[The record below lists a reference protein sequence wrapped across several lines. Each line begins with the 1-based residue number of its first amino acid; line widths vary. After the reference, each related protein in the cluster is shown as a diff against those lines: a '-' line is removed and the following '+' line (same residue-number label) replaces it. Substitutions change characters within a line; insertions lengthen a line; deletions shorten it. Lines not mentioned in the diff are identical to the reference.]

1 MFSMVKMFRGEYY
14 FLSNFY
20 DVEIVYGSLKF
31 KNVESAFQALKS
43 KDYNVR
49 KMFENLSGS
58 ESKKLGRK
66 IKLREDWKEIRVKVM
81 EYLIRIKFRNSEL
94 RKKLLA
100 TGDQLL
106 IEGNYWNDS
115 YWGVDLKNNVGENML
130 GKILMKVRK
139 DIRNGIE

>member
-1 MFSMVKMFRGEYY
+1 MIEMFRGEFS

-20 DVEIVYGSLKF
+20 DVEIKYGSLKF

-43 KDYNVR
+43 KDYDVR

-66 IKLREDWKEIRVKVM
+66 IKLREDWSEIKDDVM
-81 EYLIRIKFRNSEL
+81 EYLIRIKFKNERL
-94 RKKLLA
+94 RRMLLA
-100 TGDQLL
+100 TGEQPL
-106 IEGNYWNDS
+106 IEGNYWNDR
-115 YWGVDLKNNVGENML
+115 YWGVDLKSGIGENRL

-139 DIRNGIE
+139 DIRNGLD

>member
-1 MFSMVKMFRGEYY
+1 MVEMFRGEFS

-20 DVEIVYGSLKF
+20 DVEIRYGSLKF
-31 KNVESAFQALKS
+31 KNVESAYQALKS

-66 IKLREDWKEIRVKVM
+66 IELREDWSEIKDDVM
-81 EYLIRIKFRNSEL
+81 EYLVRIKFKDERL
-94 RKKLLA
+94 RRMLLA
-100 TGDQLL
+100 TGEQPL
-106 IEGNYWNDS
+106 IEGNYWNDR
-115 YWGVDLKNNVGENML
+115 YWGVDLKSGIGENKL

-139 DIRNGIE
+139 DIRNGLA

>member
-1 MFSMVKMFRGEYY
+1 MIEMFRGEFS

-20 DVEIVYGSLKF
+20 DVEIKYGSLRF

-58 ESKKLGRK
+58 ESKKLGRRIELRK
-66 IKLREDWKEIRVKVM
+66 DWSEIKDNVM
-81 EYLIRIKFRNSEL
+81 EYLVRLKFKDERL
-94 RKKLLA
+94 RRMLLA
-100 TGDQLL
+100 TGEQPL
-106 IEGNYWNDS
+106 IEGNYWNDR
-115 YWGVDLKNNVGENML
+115 YWGVDLKSGIGENKL

-139 DIRNGIE
+139 DIRNGLD